1 VEQLMKQLKFILVAL
16 LLFPALV
23 FGGEKDEEYLKQFMI
38 PRAQALLLRIA
49 QTNCLPLTTNQVQS
63 YKVDYYDDG
72 WLGKMQ
78 LTNGWGISFF
88 TDTRETNE
96 SITQA
101 PRELE
106 ATYLKETMIPLARE
120 FLLRIG
126 LTNNLPFTTNQ
137 VQKYRMSYFYY
148 CPGCQADMRLT
159 NGLVFSFFT
168 KTNKSEVWVFKNTN
182 VKTYL
187 ELDNPPKEKI
197 KALQAL
203 NLRNKLNQKSAEA
216 LAKKYFKLLGH
227 KEENFHPL
235 DFFPSEGARGYW
247 VSAPEMPPANERLL
261 PYYGFTWYRK
271 DVKLEKIQN
280 GEEGSISKV
289 MIEVSG
295 IDSSLVSYSKLG
307 IEMPIG
313 SDF

>member
-1 VEQLMKQLKFILVAL
+1 MKPLKFISVAL
-16 LLFPALV
+16 LLFPGLT
-23 FGGEKDEEYLKQFMI
+23 FGGEKDEAYLKQFMI
-38 PRAQALLLRIA
+38 PRAQTLLLRIA
-49 QTNCLPLTTNQVQS
+49 QTNYLPVTTNQVQG

-78 LTNGWGISFF
+78 LTNGWTISFF

-96 SITQA
+96 SVSQV

-106 ATYLKETMIPLARE
+106 TTYLTKTMIPLARG

-126 LTNNLPFTTNQ
+126 RTNDLPFTTNQ
-137 VQKYRMSYFYY
+137 VQKFRFTWFDY

-159 NGLVFSFFT
+159 NGLIFSFLT
-168 KTNKSEVWVFKNTN
+168 KTNKSEVCSFKNGN
-182 VKTYL
+182 FKTYYS
-187 ELDNPPKEKI
+187 LDHPPKEKI
-197 KALQAL
+197 RALQAL
-203 NLRNKLNQKSAEA
+203 NLRNKLNSKSAEI
-216 LAKKYFKLLGH
+216 LAKKYFKLIGH

-235 DFFPSEGARGYW
+235 DFYPSEGARGYW

-271 DVKLEKIQN
+271 DVKVEELED
-280 GEEGSISKV
+280 GSTNFRDV
-289 MIEVSG
+289 RIEVSG
-295 IDSSLVSYSKLG
+295 IDSSLISYTKGML
-307 IEMPIG
+307 PIG